1 MSDLIMRAEQ
11 GILGALLA
19 DRDQA
24 LITEHLNT
32 EDFGHPA
39 HQAIYTAILDL
50 QTAGY
55 ATEQVTA
62 TIVEMVDR
70 PDVDAAW
77 LQALAINAPGSDR
90 LRAYTQIVIQAAFDR
105 DIADFADPYLDA
117 AALASNPEARDNL
130 TRLGQALTVQ
140 ADTFAPGS
148 TIDPDRSVQVTSLTT
163 VATAVELHREDAV
176 IADLVQHPEQAR
188 AVAGWLTPEVFTT
201 EQRRLTYE
209 FAVSIAYD
217 NDPIDAVILAWH
229 VQRARDINNMYDHE
243 TRLPDPRNES
253 EYAYLTRLEVTTVA
267 VGTAVMVGHQLVFE
281 HVTATL
287 ALSATTAAEHAI
299 QATPAQRGEHHIG
312 LEPPTTPTP
321 TVDVRRIEL

>member
-24 LITEHLNT
+24 LITEHLST

-55 ATEQVTA
+55 ETQRLTDA
-62 TIVEMVDR
+62 IVELVDR
-70 PDVDAAW
+70 PDVDTAW
-77 LQALAINAPGSDR
+77 LQALAVNAPGSDR
-90 LRAYTQIVIQAAFDR
+90 IRAYTQIVIQAAFDR
-105 DIADFADPYLDA
+105 DTADFADPYLAA
-117 AALASNPEARDNL
+117 AALTSNPEARDSL

-140 ADTFAPGS
+140 ADTFTPTS
-148 TIDPDRSVQVTSLTT
+148 TIDPDRTVQVTS
-163 VATAVELHREDAV
+163 VTAVQLHREDAV

-201 EQRRLTYE
+201 EQRRLSYE

-229 VQRARDINNMYDHE
+229 VQRARDINSMYDHE
-243 TRLPDPRNES
+243 TRLPDPRTES
-253 EYAYLTRLEVTTVA
+253 EYAYLTRLEITTVA
-267 VGTAVMVGHQLVFE
+267 VGTAVMVGHELVSE

-287 ALSATTAAEHAI
+287 ALSATTATEHTK
-299 QATPAQRGEHHIG
+299 QVTPAQRGEHHIG
-312 LEPPTTPTP
+312 LEPPITPAA